1 MGFNKKYV
9 NEVVIEKLILSP
21 ELIDL
26 YLRSESLIFENE
38 EYKKNFESIS
48 NEYLKRKS
56 IS

>member
-9 NEVVIEKLILSP
+9 NEVVIKKLILSP

-38 EYKKNFESIS
+38 EDKKNFESIS